1 MVADAPN
8 GYFSGSLG
16 KRVSKP
22 TLSPSNDRSPAICR
36 FESCHPHH
44 PPFGASSSGRTSRF
58 ERENPGSNPGA
69 PANLNCERHVNSAA
83 RVLACLVRSHGFE
96 SHTWRHLNAP
106 IAQRVERLVEAQEV
120 AGSKPARCT
129 TRCLASSK
137 AAMRLAVNQ
146 ETVGSNPT
154 SPTRLSTMC
163 THSSSGRAP
172 LLQSGGPWFDPRCV
186 YHTCDVSSV
195 GTEHRFAMP
204 EVEGSSPSRRATH
217 HAALAQRTR
226 VPGFD
231 PGGRRFE
238 SCTPH
243 QLFGGF
249 P

>member
-96 SHTWRHLNAP
+96 SHTWRHFFNAP
-106 IAQRVERLVEAQEV
+106 IAQRVERLVEAQEA

-129 TRCLASSK
+129 TR
-137 AAMRLAVNQ
+137 
-146 ETVGSNPT
+146 NPT
-154 SPTRLSTMC
+154 SPAIRLH
-163 THSSSGRAP
+163 THSSADRAP
-172 LLQSGGPWFDPRCV
+172 LSQSGGPWFDPKCV
-186 YHTCDVSSV
+186 YHSCDVSSRTSLSMV
-195 GTEHRFAMP
+195 
-204 EVEGSSPSRRATH
+204 
-217 HAALAQRTR
+217 ALAQSVRAPGCELGGCGFEPRT
-226 VPGFD
+226 
-231 PGGRRFE
+231 
-238 SCTPH
+238 SPH
-243 QLFGGF
+243 IA
-249 P
+249 PR